1 MRYCSECSGVSGIQH
16 SEEFEVFAMLDNYRS
31 PWMDDDVI
39 PFADSVRRFVTQSL
53 APLEEKWR
61 EQHQVDRASWLAVGE
76 MGMILPDVPVEYGG
90 SGGTPAH
97 VAAVINEMT
106 YAGVT
111 SLGLGISHIVGHY
124 ILADGTEAQKLH
136 WLPKIA
142 SGEVICSVAMTEPD
156 TGSDLQAIR
165 TRAVKQGDKY
175 VINGA
180 KTFITNGQICDMVA
194 VVAKT
199 DPNGGAKGISI
210 FLVDTRLPG
219 FRRGKTLDKL
229 GWEAQDTAEMFFDD
243 CEVPADCLLG
253 GVEGKGFFTLMN
265 QLPYERMQIAMNAT
279 ASMERAL
286 ALTLEYTKDRKVF
299 GQRVLDF
306 QNTRFTLADIKA
318 TTLAS
323 RAFCDHLIQQWIDGK
338 LDSTQASMGKFWLTD
353 RSSEVIDRCLQFFGG
368 YGYMKEYPIGRMWT
382 EARVTRIYG
391 GANEIQRE
399 LVGRSL

>member
-1 MRYCSECSGVSGIQH
+1 
-16 SEEFEVFAMLDNYRS
+16 
-31 PWMDDDVI
+31 
-39 PFADSVRRFVTQSL
+39 
-53 APLEEKWR
+53 
-61 EQHQVDRASWLAVGE
+61 
-76 MGMILPDVPVEYGG
+76 
-90 SGGTPAH
+90 
-97 VAAVINEMT
+97 VINEMT

-111 SLGLGISHIVGHY
+111 GLGLGISHIVGHY
-124 ILADGTEAQKLH
+124 ILADGTEAQKQE

-142 SGEVICSVAMTEPD
+142 SGEVICAVAMTEPG

-165 TRAVKQGDKY
+165 TRAVKQGDQY

-199 DPNGGAKGISI
+199 DQDGGAKGLSI

-229 GWEAQDTAEMFFDD
+229 GWEAQDTAELFFDD
-243 CEVPADCLLG
+243 CTVSADCLLG

-265 QLPYERMQIAMNAT
+265 QLPYERMQIAINAT
-279 ASMERAL
+279 ATMERAL
-286 ALTLEYTKDRKVF
+286 ALTLDYTKERKVF

-323 RAFCDHLIQQWIDGK
+323 RAFCDCLIQQWVDGK
-338 LDSTQASMGKFWLTD
+338 LDSSQASMGKFWLTE
-353 RSSEVIDRCLQFFGG
+353 RAGEVVDKCLQFFGG
-368 YGYMKEYPIGRMWT
+368 YGYMNEYPIGRMWT
-382 EARVTRIYG
+382 EIRVTRIYG